1 MQTLSRDGSDIKKV
15 KLLSVLFMGLAHI
28 VYLRQYIK
36 GVFFAAAEVVLLVF
50 LPKIIGKLA
59 DMITLGSPQPEL
71 PVKLR
76 DNSIFM
82 LIDGVMV
89 TAVLFVFILVYIVS
103 VKSAQ
108 QEYHSYCASGVFTK
122 NRRILSTLADKSFPV
137 FGLAPLVL
145 LVLFFVIVPLVFASC
160 VAFTNYSSPSHI
172 PPNNTV
178 DWVGLDNFA
187 ALFGG
192 SVTWTGA
199 LVRVAVWTLVWAVL
213 ATVTCYFGGMLMA
226 VVMQESKLRIA
237 PVFRAI
243 YMLPYAI
250 PSVVSMLVWRN
261 LLNGSFGV
269 VNRTLMRLG
278 IINEVIPWLSDVNLA
293 KFVCVMVNLWAG
305 FPYFMLLVTGTMTS
319 ISPDILEASRMDGAT
334 RFQSFKK
341 ITLPLVL
348 TQTAPLIIMSFTHNI
363 NNFGA
368 IFFLTGGDP
377 KVADTTVTSARGT
390 DIVITWIYNLT
401 VNLQNY
407 HYAAVLAICIF
418 AVLAPFAVYNFR
430 NTSAFREENYSAKKS
445 RKKSKS
451 QRSRV

>member
-1 MQTLSRDGSDIKKV
+1 MPALHRDGSDLKRIR
-15 KLLSVLFMGLAHI
+15 LLSLLFMGLGHI
-28 VYLRQYIK
+28 VYLRQYVK
-36 GVFFAAAEVVLLVF
+36 GAFFALTELVF
-50 LPKIIGKLA
+50 LIFLPAVIGKIV
-59 DMITLGSPQPEL
+59 DMITLGEPQPEL

-76 DNSIFM
+76 GNSIFM

-89 TAVLFVFILVYIVS
+89 IAVVFVFILVYIVS
-103 VKSAQ
+103 VRSAA
-108 QEYHSYCASGVFTK
+108 QEYRSYCAGGALTK
-122 NRRILSTLADKSFPV
+122 NRSLLSSLADKSFPV
-137 FGLAPLVL
+137 LGLTPLVL

-178 DWVGLDNFA
+178 DWVGLDNFVS
-187 ALFGG
+187 LFGG
-192 SVTWTGA
+192 SVTWTSA
-199 LVRVAVWTLVWAVL
+199 LVRVAVWTLVWAL
-213 ATVTCYFGGMLMA
+213 SATATCYFGGMLMA

-243 YMLPYAI
+243 YMLPYAV

-278 IINEVIPWLSDVNLA
+278 LINEVIPWLSDVNLA
-293 KFVCVMVNLWAG
+293 KFVCVIINLWAG

-319 ISPDILEASRMDGAT
+319 ISPDIMEASRMDGAT
-334 RFQSFKK
+334 RFQSFRK

-407 HYAAVLAICIF
+407 HFAAVLAICIF

-430 NTSAFREENYSAKKS
+430 NTTAFREENDRA
-445 RKKSKS
+445 RKPAKSKRKIS
-451 QRSRV
+451 